1 MRVILVEPD
10 KVARIAEIGEELHDM
25 QEIVGGPIQ
34 ALYPWDD
41 SVAIICNDERKLK
54 RLPLNRVLKNYD
66 IIAGTF
72 FVCGLQGEKF
82 SSLTEQ
88 QLRKYQRKFRC
99 PEKFIPTSNGLRCL
113 KIEPVVTPKEK
124 NKKSSNY
131 ER

>member
-25 QEIVGGPIQ
+25 QEIQ